1 MKALHRY
8 VVGTYH
14 EIKVSEKD
22 EEEVSSSLQLNLFK
36 VVEATLTFLF

>member
-14 EIKVSEKD
+14 ENKVSEKD

-36 VVEATLTFLF
+36 VVEATLTSLF

>member
-14 EIKVSEKD
+14 EIKVWKKD

-36 VVEATLTFLF
+36 VVEATLTSLF